1 MEKNE
6 NGLHKFRE
14 VNHKEH
20 RRQMYEQWGNKIIS
34 KINMWENSKE
44 FKSINVLLRG
54 GKPQRKDI
62 VYPDFIDRCILTFEY
77 NLIEEPK
84 VNDIKN
90 ALNLL
95 KFRLMNEDFGF
106 LQEGDYLS
114 VITDKKRTFYPVIIV
129 KSNELVLYIYEGLLR
144 RRSKK
149 WRNNFLLD

>member
-1 MEKNE
+1 MEKMK
-6 NGLHKFRE
+6 NGLRKFRE

-20 RRQMYEQWGNKIIS
+20 RRQMYEQWGNRIIS

-44 FKSINVLLRG
+44 FKSINVLLTG
-54 GKPQRKDI
+54 GRPQRKDI
-62 VYPDFIDRCILTFEY
+62 VYPDFVDRCRWTFKY

-95 KFRLMNEDFGF
+95 KLRLMNEDFGF
-106 LQEGDYLS
+106 LQEGDHLS

-129 KSNELVLYIYEGLLR
+129 KSNELVLYIYEGLLGEEV
-144 RRSKK
+144 K
-149 WRNNFLLD
+149 NGEIIFY

>member
-1 MEKNE
+1 M
-6 NGLHKFRE
+6 
-14 VNHKEH
+14 
-20 RRQMYEQWGNKIIS
+20 
-34 KINMWENSKE
+34 
-44 FKSINVLLRG
+44 
-54 GKPQRKDI
+54 
-62 VYPDFIDRCILTFEY
+62 TFEY

-129 KSNELVLYIYEGLLR
+129 KSNELVLYIYEGLLGEEV
-144 RRSKK
+144 K
-149 WRNNFLLD
+149 NGEIIFY

>member
-1 MEKNE
+1 MMEKMK

-20 RRQMYEQWGNKIIS
+20 RRQMYEQWEIRLFL

-106 LQEGDYLS
+106 LQEGVIYQLLLIRNERFILLS
-114 VITDKKRTFYPVIIV
+114 
-129 KSNELVLYIYEGLLR
+129 
-144 RRSKK
+144 
-149 WRNNFLLD
+149 

>member
-1 MEKNE
+1 M
-6 NGLHKFRE
+6 
-14 VNHKEH
+14 
-20 RRQMYEQWGNKIIS
+20 
-34 KINMWENSKE
+34 ENSKE

-129 KSNELVLYIYEGLLR
+129 KSNELVLYIYEGLFE
-144 RRSKK
+144 KK
-149 WRNNFLLD
+149 

>member
-1 MEKNE
+1 M
-6 NGLHKFRE
+6 
-14 VNHKEH
+14 
-20 RRQMYEQWGNKIIS
+20 
-34 KINMWENSKE
+34 
-44 FKSINVLLRG
+44 
-54 GKPQRKDI
+54 
-62 VYPDFIDRCILTFEY
+62 TFEY

-129 KSNELVLYIYEGLLR
+129 KSNELVLYIYEGLLG
-144 RRSKK
+144 RSKK

>member
-1 MEKNE
+1 M
-6 NGLHKFRE
+6 
-14 VNHKEH
+14 
-20 RRQMYEQWGNKIIS
+20 GNKIIS

-44 FKSINVLLRG
+44 FKSINVLLRR
-54 GKPQRKDI
+54 KPQRKDI
-62 VYPDFIDRCILTFEY
+62 VYPDFVDRCILTFEY

-129 KSNELVLYIYEGLLR
+129 KSNELVLYIYEGLLGEEV
-144 RRSKK
+144 K
-149 WRNNFLLD
+149 NGEIIFY